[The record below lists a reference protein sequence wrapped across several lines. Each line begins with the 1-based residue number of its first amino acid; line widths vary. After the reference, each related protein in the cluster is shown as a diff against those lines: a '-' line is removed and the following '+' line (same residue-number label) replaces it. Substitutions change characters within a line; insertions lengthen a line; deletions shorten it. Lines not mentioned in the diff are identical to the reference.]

1 MARAETEHGKR
12 DHQAYCV
19 QVSYSCYSSPTSNP
33 VIRRAHSTPGARI
46 LPKYSEIGLAQ
57 KRTISYLN
65 GNCKVVAA
73 VSRRL
78 GIVMIGWI

>member
-12 DHQAYCV
+12 DHQAYRV
-19 QVSYSCYSSPTSNP
+19 QVSYPCYSSPTSNP
-33 VIRRAHSTPGARI
+33 VIRHAHSMPCARI
-46 LPKYSEIGLAQ
+46 LPKYSEISLAQ
-57 KRTISYLN
+57 KRTIPYLN
-65 GNCKVVAA
+65 GNRKVVAA